1 MNVCV
6 FVCMLIMYVCKYV
19 YIARFSLF
27 PDMGVGQVDQSM
39 QVYHDQQAALDT
51 MHRVLNQINQINLVL
66 QLGDIS
72 YARGYASVVRRLK
85 AISSSHSYVTGVS
98 FFFCLISWR

>member
-1 MNVCV
+1 
-6 FVCMLIMYVCKYV
+6 MYVCKYV
-19 YIARFSLF
+19 YLHVAKSSLF
-27 PDMGVGQVDQSM
+27 PDMGVGQMDQSM

-51 MHRVLNQINQINLVL
+51 MHRVLNQINQTNLVL

-85 AISSSHSYVTGVS
+85 PIASSHSYVSGVS
-98 FFFCLISWR
+98 FFCCLYDQLKINTEH